1 MLSSVNTY
9 HLGGG
14 MENGFKTF
22 AEAIGFAVMREEE
35 SHQFYKD
42 LAEKTADPFLQPLFR
57 EFAKEE
63 LKHKQALLEM
73 DTATLG
79 KMFEKIVEKQKDLG
93 IAKTLE
99 NVSPDPDMAFEDAL
113 ILAMK
118 REDKAFELYSL
129 LAEISEDDDLSI
141 LFLGLAREEEQH
153 RAKIE
158 ETYNALF
165 GQ

>member
-1 MLSSVNTY
+1 
-9 HLGGG
+9 
-14 MENGFKTF
+14 MEHGFKTF
-22 AEAIGFAVMREEE
+22 AEVIGFAVMREEE
-35 SHQFYKD
+35 SHDFYRD
-42 LAEKTADPFLQPLFR
+42 LAEKAKDPFVQTLFL

-63 LKHKQALLEM
+63 LQHKKMLLTIDAASLE
-73 DTATLG
+73 
-79 KMFEKIVEKQKDLG
+79 KMFEKILHKQDDLG
-93 IAKTLE
+93 IAKKIE
-99 NVSPDPDMAFEDAL
+99 NVEAKPEMAFGEAL

-118 REDKAFELYSL
+118 REDKAFRLYSL

-153 RAKIE
+153 RRKIE

>member
-1 MLSSVNTY
+1 
-9 HLGGG
+9 

-22 AEAIGFAVMREEE
+22 AEVIGFAVMREEE
-35 SHQFYKD
+35 SHQFYRA
-42 LAEKTADPFLQPLFR
+42 LAEKTTDPFLKPLFT
-57 EFAKEE
+57 EFAREE
-63 LKHKQALLEM
+63 LQHKKILLTIDADALE
-73 DTATLG
+73 
-79 KMFEKIVEKQKDLG
+79 KMFEKIVKKQDALG
-93 IAKTLE
+93 IAKKFE
-99 NVSPDPDMAFEDAL
+99 NIEASPEMAFGDAL

-153 RAKIE
+153 RTKIE
-158 ETYNALF
+158 QTYNALF